1 MDINELLGNPAVQGA
16 LVPFVVALIAAG
28 LLRSTRLTGLAV
40 ALGVCCTVYLT
51 IGWSFESMSA
61 TRKLSILVLVTA
73 LLVLLIEW
81 FQPPRRLLLQAVLA
95 LLAGL
100 GGLWM
105 TFGVVRQMESGALLA
120 GVAVVVFVAGLVFS
134 SAAASRDNVRASAG
148 MLMLGLGAGGFGLL
162 GASAVLALFGIAA
175 GASAGALLL
184 TQMVRGQASPSGW
197 TLVLPASVVAAL
209 VPVMASL
216 TGGVRWFLLLPLL
229 AVPWCARLVPTDK
242 FPVWLEAL
250 LASALALIPVALALG
265 LGWMMQA
272 PQSY

>member
-1 MDINELLGNPAVQGA
+1 MDFNELLGNPAVQGA

-81 FQPPRRLLLQAVLA
+81 FQPARRLLLQAVLA

-229 AVPWCARLVPTDK
+229 AAPWCARLVPTDK
-242 FPVWLEAL
+242 FPVWIEAL
-250 LASALALIPVALALG
+250 LASALALIPVALALV
-265 LGWMMQA
+265 LGWVMQA
-272 PQSY
+272 TQSY

>member
-1 MDINELLGNPAVQGA
+1 
-16 LVPFVVALIAAG
+16 
-28 LLRSTRLTGLAV
+28 
-40 ALGVCCTVYLT
+40 
-51 IGWSFESMSA
+51 
-61 TRKLSILVLVTA
+61 
-73 LLVLLIEW
+73 
-81 FQPPRRLLLQAVLA
+81 
-95 LLAGL
+95 
-100 GGLWM
+100 M

>member
-1 MDINELLGNPAVQGA
+1 MDFNELLGNPAVQGA

-120 GVAVVVFVAGLVFS
+120 GVAVVVFVAALVFS
-134 SAAASRDNVRASAG
+134 SAAASRDNVRASAS

-175 GASAGALLL
+175 AASAGALLL

-229 AVPWCARLVPTDK
+229 AAPWCARLVPTDK
-242 FPVWLEAL
+242 FPVWIEAL
-250 LASALALIPVALALG
+250 LASALTLIPVALALG
-265 LGWMMQA
+265 LGWVMQA
-272 PQSY
+272 TQSY

>member
-1 MDINELLGNPAVQGA
+1 MDFNELLGNPAVQGA
-16 LVPFVVALIAAG
+16 VVPFVVALIAAW
-28 LLRSTRLTGLAV
+28 LLRSTRLTGLAL
-40 ALGVCCTVYLT
+40 ALGICCSVYLT

-61 TRKLSILVLVTA
+61 TRKLSILVLVAA

-81 FQPPRRLLLQAVLA
+81 LQPARRLLLQGVLA

-134 SAAASRDNVRASAG
+134 SAAASRDNVRDSAG
-148 MLMLGLGAGGFGLL
+148 MLMLGLGAGGFALL

-175 GASAGALLL
+175 GVSAGALLL

-197 TLVLPASVVAAL
+197 TLVLPASLVAAL
-209 VPVMASL
+209 VPVMATL

-229 AVPWCARLVPTDK
+229 AAPWCARLVPTDK

-265 LGWMMQA
+265 LGWVMQA
-272 PQSY
+272 TQSY